1 MNDVIVPIDRRED
14 ASRAAAQAIA
24 RYHREPARIHLLK
37 VPRPLPGHVARFF
50 GTEDLRDFHRE
61 AGMRVLEPLIA
72 LLDEAGVPYQEHV
85 LVGKPAEAIV
95 DFAAQH
101 NDAEVLLDDEPQTML
116 AVLGL
121 GSIGSQVRRLMTAHA
136 PAAPGAGATP

>member
-1 MNDVIVPIDRRED
+1 
-14 ASRAAAQAIA
+14 
-24 RYHREPARIHLLK
+24 
-37 VPRPLPGHVARFF
+37 
-50 GTEDLRDFHRE
+50 
-61 AGMRVLEPLIA
+61 MRVLEPLIA